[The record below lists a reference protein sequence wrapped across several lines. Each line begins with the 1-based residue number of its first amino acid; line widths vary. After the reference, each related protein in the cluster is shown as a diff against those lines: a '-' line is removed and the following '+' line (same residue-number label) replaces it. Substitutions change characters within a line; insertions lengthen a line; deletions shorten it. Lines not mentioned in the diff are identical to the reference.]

1 VETRLVPPSGGLV
14 PVQRGF
20 EGRRSLLRFRTRE
33 ASDPFFVL
41 DDEREEQSW
50 DELRECAEATV
61 GSLRSSLEVFC
72 RDVPKIL
79 QVMISSIPF
88 L

>member
-1 VETRLVPPSGGLV
+1 
-14 PVQRGF
+14 
-20 EGRRSLLRFRTRE
+20 
-33 ASDPFFVL
+33 
-41 DDEREEQSW
+41 
-50 DELRECAEATV
+50 V

-79 QVMISSIPF
+79 QVTVSGIPLF